1 MANIQKRGKNSYF
14 FTVYVKNPVTGEN
27 ERETM
32 TCKVTEEMSPKKLE
46 KHLLMEY
53 QKFEEEVKSGEYVSS
68 SKITVKQFSDL
79 WVTNYV
85 ETLEGSTYNNHL
97 SKLKHHI
104 LPVVGEKQIQSVSSL
119 QLINLLK
126 NLKRVDKSDKPLSLR
141 TKQDTYLTLKSIFKF
156 ACKWGFIKKNPMDAV
171 EKPQQ
176 KNEVR
181 KVVNCYDEDEVR
193 NLLLLA
199 EKELPHWRI
208 YIILLLTTGLRRG
221 ESLGLEWSDIDLDN
235 GIIDVQE
242 NITIGKHGKPVIKST
257 KSKSS
262 DRLISISK
270 HVVTELREYKKEWL
284 KLKNDD
290 AWIEEKREWLFCNST
305 GKHFYPTTPTTFWS
319 RFTKRANVRH
329 IRLHDL
335 RHTSATLLIAQ
346 GIHAKII
353 SERLGHKKI
362 STTMDIYGHAL
373 RSADRAAADSFDKFF
388 AEKISN

>member
-1 MANIQKRGKNSYF
+1 
-14 FTVYVKNPVTGEN
+14 
-27 ERETM
+27 
-32 TCKVTEEMSPKKLE
+32 
-46 KHLLMEY
+46 
-53 QKFEEEVKSGEYVSS
+53 
-68 SKITVKQFSDL
+68 
-79 WVTNYV
+79 
-85 ETLEGSTYNNHL
+85 
-97 SKLKHHI
+97 
-104 LPVVGEKQIQSVSSL
+104 
-119 QLINLLK
+119 
-126 NLKRVDKSDKPLSLR
+126 
-141 TKQDTYLTLKSIFKF
+141 
-156 ACKWGFIKKNPMDAV
+156 MDAV
-171 EKPQQ
+171 EKPKQ

-181 KVVNCYDEDEVR
+181 KVVNCYDEDEVH

-221 ESLGLEWSDIDLDN
+221 ESLGLEWSDIDFDN
-235 GIIDVQE
+235 EIIDVQN

-262 DRLISISK
+262 DRLISISN

-284 KLKNDD
+284 KLRNDD